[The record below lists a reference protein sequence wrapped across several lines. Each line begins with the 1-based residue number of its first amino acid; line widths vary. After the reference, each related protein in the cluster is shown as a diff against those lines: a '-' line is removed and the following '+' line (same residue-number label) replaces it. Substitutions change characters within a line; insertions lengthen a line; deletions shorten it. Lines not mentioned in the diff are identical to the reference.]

1 MKKKK
6 ENSIIEGA
14 RQALDF
20 LRGKANGS
28 RVVTFRVEAGTVR
41 EIRRSLRLS
50 QTQFAD
56 QFGFSPATVRNW
68 EQGRTTPDTPARIL
82 LAVIRRDPDVAR
94 AAAEDVRN

>member
-1 MKKKK
+1 MKKKDH
-6 ENSIIEGA
+6 SIIEGA
-14 RQALDF
+14 RQSLDF

-94 AAAEDVRN
+94 AAAEDVRS